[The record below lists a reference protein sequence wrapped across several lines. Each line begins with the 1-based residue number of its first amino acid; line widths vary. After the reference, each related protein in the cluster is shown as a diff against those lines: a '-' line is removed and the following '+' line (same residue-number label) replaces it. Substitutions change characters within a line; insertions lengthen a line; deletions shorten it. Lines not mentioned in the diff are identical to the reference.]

1 MRHAPWIVLLSL
13 LSTSASAQ
21 EKTVESGLYEVV
33 TKSGKGPA
41 DTTRVCVDAKDIV
54 RSMSPEVDKNC
65 KRERAVVADGKVE
78 FATTCPDTT
87 MTMAGTYTPTGWTT
101 DGKVVVKGN
110 GDDDPMTIESHVTAK
125 RIAETCKAG

>member
-1 MRHAPWIVLLSL
+1 MRKASWIVLLSL
-13 LSTSASAQ
+13 LSAPVFAQ
-21 EKTVESGLYEVV
+21 EKTVEPGLYEVV

-54 RSMSPEVDKNC
+54 RGMSPEVDKGC
-65 KRERAVVADGKVE
+65 KRERSVVADGKVE

-87 MTMAGTYTPTGWTT
+87 MTMSGTYTPTSWAI
-101 DGKVVVKGN
+101 DGKVVVKGH

-125 RIAETCKAG
+125 RVAEACKAG